1 MKITLKAYQRYNKQL
16 LKAEEQERQ
25 IEDQEVLKAFL
36 GQDDKTINELPEKFI
51 TQSLEDIYKFLSK
64 ESREFKSVIKHNG
77 ITYGFIPNLDSITYG
92 ENTDLVNYISNWD
105 TMHRAMSVMY
115 RPVEKNWLG
124 RVKVSNG
131 QYEIEKYTSTSNA
144 DDFLDIDADI
154 VLGAMV
160 FFYNLT
166 NELLRAI
173 PSFLEKQVMNQEL
186 MSSLPNGVN
195 MQSYIDSLKEISQ
208 SMKR

>member
-115 RPVEKNWLG
+115 RPVKKNWLG

-195 MQSYIDSLKEISQ
+195 MQSYIDSLKETSQ

>member
-195 MQSYIDSLKEISQ
+195 MQSYIDSLKETSQ